1 LLAAGAAGIYLASSG
16 GDSIRRSEYLEVDG
30 ARLYLLVRG
39 ADAEA
44 PVLLWLHG
52 GPGGAE
58 RPLFR
63 YFNGR
68 LEKYFVVV
76 YWDQRGAGRSFDA
89 KADPR
94 HLTIAQQLADLDQL
108 VNHLRLSLH
117 REKII
122 LIGHSWGA
130 ALGLLYTQA
139 HPDKLSAFVAVNPL
153 ISTQEQQRAEHD
165 FIYTEASRRQ
175 DNTILDQ
182 LGKIG
187 SPPYATARNVLAMER
202 LVQRYGGIY
211 YTEPNRL
218 WVMIR
223 GIASGLVGPL
233 EIARIIKGNNVSLE
247 TMHQEL
253 QTLDL
258 RKSVETID
266 VPVLMF
272 LGRHDRHAEAQLAA
286 GYFEDLHAPMK
297 KLVWFEQSAHNVPF
311 EEPALFNA
319 AVVRELR
326 AVGVDL
332 PSGKESH

>member
-1 LLAAGAAGIYLASSG
+1 
-16 GDSIRRSEYLEVDG
+16 
-30 ARLYLLVRG
+30 
-39 ADAEA
+39 
-44 PVLLWLHG
+44 
-52 GPGGAE
+52 
-58 RPLFR
+58 
-63 YFNGR
+63 
-68 LEKYFVVV
+68 
-76 YWDQRGAGRSFDA
+76 
-89 KADPR
+89 
-94 HLTIAQQLADLDQL
+94 

-153 ISTQEQQRAEHD
+153 VSMQEQQRAEHD
-165 FIYTEASRRQ
+165 FVYREASRRQ

-182 LGKIG
+182 LRKIG
-187 SPPYATARNVLAMER
+187 SPPYSTARNVLAMER

-247 TMHQEL
+247 AMHQEL

-258 RKSVETID
+258 RKSVESID
-266 VPVLMF
+266 VPGLDVS
-272 LGRHDRHAEAQLAA
+272 RKAR
-286 GYFEDLHAPMK
+286 
-297 KLVWFEQSAHNVPF
+297 SARGC
-311 EEPALFNA
+311 ATGS
-319 AVVRELR
+319 
-326 AVGVDL
+326 GVF
-332 PSGKESH
+332 

>member
-1 LLAAGAAGIYLASSG
+1 MAVTLTKRSKRKGGWTDGLHRLLRSNWFGWTILTCALLLAAGAAGIYLASSG

-39 ADAEA
+39 ADAGA

-153 ISTQEQQRAEHD
+153 VSMQEQQRAEHD
-165 FIYTEASRRQ
+165 FVYRPPISFLWNGTKCRFVRSDIRQCDCVHDAAILTSTSLSFCSRWLMAQ
-175 DNTILDQ
+175 SPTI
-182 LGKIG
+182 
-187 SPPYATARNVLAMER
+187 
-202 LVQRYGGIY
+202 
-211 YTEPNRL
+211 
-218 WVMIR
+218 
-223 GIASGLVGPL
+223 
-233 EIARIIKGNNVSLE
+233 
-247 TMHQEL
+247 
-253 QTLDL
+253 
-258 RKSVETID
+258 
-266 VPVLMF
+266 
-272 LGRHDRHAEAQLAA
+272 
-286 GYFEDLHAPMK
+286 
-297 KLVWFEQSAHNVPF
+297 
-311 EEPALFNA
+311 
-319 AVVRELR
+319 
-326 AVGVDL
+326 
-332 PSGKESH
+332 